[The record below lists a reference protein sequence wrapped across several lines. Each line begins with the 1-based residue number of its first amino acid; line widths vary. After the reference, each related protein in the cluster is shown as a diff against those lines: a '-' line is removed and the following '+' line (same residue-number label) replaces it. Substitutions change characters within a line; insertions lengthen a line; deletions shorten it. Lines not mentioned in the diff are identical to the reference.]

1 MSFLNKIFKFNK
13 KTNDSI
19 VNTKDIYVNKE
30 NDTADSLVDDVKI
43 DLDSILDSAKKFEN
57 DGDIEKAIEEYEKY
71 VLNAKQLGPVYGKLM
86 NLYNAKLKEARES
99 GNDEE
104 IQYYLNKI
112 DALMQRSKDLLRG
125 RI

>member
-1 MSFLNKIFKFNK
+1 
-13 KTNDSI
+13 
-19 VNTKDIYVNKE
+19 
-30 NDTADSLVDDVKI
+30 
-43 DLDSILDSAKKFEN
+43 
-57 DGDIEKAIEEYEKY
+57 
-71 VLNAKQLGPVYGKLM
+71 M